1 MRAAQNVDDGYTIH
15 EMPMSV
21 SLTMISEPS
30 RASRMLAGMTSK
42 CTRSDRCSVM
52 LAGMTSKC
60 TRSDRCSL
68 RRP

>member
-15 EMPMSV
+15 EMLKSV

-30 RASRMLAGMTSK
+30 RACRMLAGMTSK
-42 CTRSDRCSVM
+42 CTRSDRCSV
-52 LAGMTSKC
+52 
-60 TRSDRCSL
+60 